1 MVKKLT
7 KRGNVYHTAPYTLEE
22 QADLL
27 RRFNGGTVA
36 YVKERRPPV
45 EDRNRS

>member
-7 KRGNVYHTAPYTLEE
+7 KKGNVYHTAPYTLEE

-27 RRFNGGTVA
+27 RRANGGTVS
-36 YVKERRPPV
+36 YVRERRPPV
-45 EDRNRS
+45 EDRNR